1 MQQIDLLTE
10 QPLADLKSYAR
21 VNVVEASETFLT
33 SAFLD
38 EDRRFHHEILDG
50 EGHQPVALAP
60 ICADLALRILE
71 AWVARAYL
79 ATLTSRASEDAA
91 RRMFELV
98 RVNVVQTIDR
108 ADWIDNQ
115 SRRASASKVSQ
126 TRLLFIGDVESKRL
140 DKLVLTPG
148 SFLAAMLQIATHVT
162 AQDLA
167 AIGHPSSPPELYP
180 NFGGATYSR
189 NVNALWVSPEIARP
203 PYLDVGRFGAVS
215 FGAFGTLIGH
225 ELAHGVSP
233 DGLGYNA
240 AGLMRETWSATAR
253 DLFNA
258 RLRCLERQ
266 LHSTRSGPEGK
277 IDAHRV
283 LDEHVADLV
292 GVQVALSAME
302 SDTAKY
308 VDSDGRR
315 ARRRDFFI
323 AYAQQKCG
331 WSGDLDVP
339 VDCQHA
345 PARVRID
352 GVLSNIPEFAATFQC
367 VEGTP
372 MAPVER
378 CSLW

>member
-1 MQQIDLLTE
+1 MRNIDLLTE

-21 VNVVEASETFLT
+21 VEVMEASETFLT
-33 SAFLD
+33 QTFLD
-38 EDRRFHHEILDG
+38 EDRRFHREILEG
-50 EGHQPVALAP
+50 EDHQPVALAAS
-60 ICADLALRILE
+60 CADLTLGSLE
-71 AWVARAYL
+71 PWVAKAYL
-79 ATLTSRASEDAA
+79 AALTSPANEDAA
-91 RRMFELV
+91 RRMFGLV
-98 RVNVVQTIDR
+98 RTNLVQAIDR
-108 ADWIDNQ
+108 AAWIDNQ

-126 TRLLFIGDVESKRL
+126 TRLQFIGDVESKRL

-148 SFLAAMLQIATHVT
+148 SFRAALVQIATHVN
-162 AQDLA
+162 AEGLA
-167 AIGHPSSPPELYP
+167 EIGHPSSPPELYP
-180 NFGGATYSR
+180 NFGGAIYSR

-203 PYLDVGRFGAVS
+203 PYLDMGRFGAVS

-225 ELAHGVSP
+225 ELAHSVSP
-233 DGLGYNA
+233 DGIGYDA
-240 AGLMRETWSATAR
+240 AGLLRETWSATAR
-253 DLFNA
+253 DAFNA

-266 LHSTRSGPEGK
+266 LDVARNGPESK

-302 SDTAKY
+302 SDTAKS
-308 VDSDGRR
+308 VDSDVQR

-323 AYAQQKCG
+323 AYAQQECG
-331 WSGDLDVP
+331 WSGDPDVP
-339 VDCQHA
+339 VDDQHA
-345 PARVRID
+345 PARARID

-367 VEGTP
+367 AAGTP